1 MFNYTYFINYII
13 FYFINNLQ
21 KKKKKKK
28 KKKKRYGLDI
38 AKKIRVFEYE
48 TVMAIKKLIKD
59 HRWEK
64 KVELREGGTVHSYLT
79 DLEFNE
85 AIENIEEMRNQ
96 GLGHE
101 LIIWDRVETVKVLLN
116 D

>member
-1 MFNYTYFINYII
+1 MTII
-13 FYFINNLQ
+13 IIIIIMIMIIIIIIIIIII
-21 KKKKKKK
+21 
-28 KKKKRYGLDI
+28 RYGLDI
-38 AKKIRVFEYE
+38 AKKIRIFELE
-48 TVMAIKKLIKD
+48 TVLALKKLIKD
-59 HRWEK
+59 HGWEK

-101 LIIWDRVETVKVLLN
+101 LLIWDRLETVKVYN
-116 D
+116 IQI

>member
-1 MFNYTYFINYII
+1 MII
-13 FYFINNLQ
+13 
-21 KKKKKKK
+21 
-28 KKKKRYGLDI
+28 KRYGLDI
-38 AKKIRVFEYE
+38 AKKIRIFELE
-48 TVMAIKKLIKD
+48 TVLALKKLIKD
-59 HRWEK
+59 HGWEK

-101 LIIWDRVETVKVLLN
+101 LLIWDRLETVKVYIYVYLFIIKIFIYLYYLKKKKKKKKINLL
-116 D
+116 